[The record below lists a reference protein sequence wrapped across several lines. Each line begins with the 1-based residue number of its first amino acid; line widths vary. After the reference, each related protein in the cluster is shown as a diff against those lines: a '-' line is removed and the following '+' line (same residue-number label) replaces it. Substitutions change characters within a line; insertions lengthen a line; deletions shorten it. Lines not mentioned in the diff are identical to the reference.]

1 MNNKKCCKG
10 KANPKDCDDCLRCG
24 VYFMIKDILK
34 ILQKK
39 EKLKNDE

>member
-1 MNNKKCCKG
+1 MKKNKKCCKG
-10 KANPKDCDDCLRCG
+10 KGNPEDCEDCLRCG

-39 EKLKNDE
+39 ESKK